1 MKITI
6 TDYQD
11 NWAILF
17 AEEKKKIKDI
27 LGFLDAGIVHIGSTS
42 VPGLCAK
49 PIIDIM
55 VGLKIADDLDKTIEP
70 MQQRYTYVKLFEPD
84 WPERRYYCLFK
95 NENDKPLPT
104 IIDVG
109 DLSPSKQGLM
119 SMFHIHVF
127 VKCTDDWIRHL
138 AFRDYLVKHADVRD
152 AYGQLKKELSKR
164 DFDNML
170 TYNDAKNDFVK
181 QIQRE
186 AIEWYKS
193 LHGMGS

>member
-6 TDYQD
+6 KEHQD
-11 NWAILF
+11 NWANLF
-17 AEEKKKIKDI
+17 AAEKEKISSI
-27 LGFLDAGIVHIGSTS
+27 IGFLDPVIVHIGSTS

-49 PIIDIM
+49 PIIDIQ
-55 VGLKIADDLDKTIEP
+55 VGLKSAADLDKTILP

-95 NENDKPLPT
+95 NQNDKPSPA

-109 DLSPSKQGLM
+109 DPSPSKQGLV
-119 SMFHIHVF
+119 SQFHIHVF
-127 VKCTDDWIRHL
+127 VKGTDDWIRHL
-138 AFRDYLVKHADVRD
+138 AFRDYLAAHPDVRD
-152 AYGQLKKELSKR
+152 AYGRLKRELSKR

-181 QIQRE
+181 ETQKK
-186 AIEWYKS
+186 AVEWYE
-193 LHGMGS
+193 GIE